1 MHQYTTV
8 GLSDNL
14 GAIENMIEEF
24 TLGPF
29 VDTSEREKLGSMLV
43 QVDTAH

>member
-14 GAIENMIEEF
+14 GAIESTIEEF

-29 VDTSEREKLGSMLV
+29 VDTSEPEILGSMLA